1 MAKAKT
7 KVRAEENGQQAQV
20 QPWQVQA
27 LVDKQVYEHL
37 PALFGALKA
46 IHEELVE
53 IKKVLKEK

>member
-1 MAKAKT
+1 MARG
-7 KVRAEENGQQAQV
+7 KVKVEENGQLPI

-53 IKKVLKEK
+53 IKQVLKEQ

>member
-1 MAKAKT
+1 MAKT
-7 KVRAEENGQQAQV
+7 KVKVEENGQLPI

-53 IKKVLKEK
+53 IKQVLKEQ